1 MLYAFFDT
9 PIFWILSLLTSIAFT
24 LVAVLV
30 PVNGGNLVGAL
41 LGATFGGYLFGEDQ
55 PDEEDREL
63 ADDDI

>member
-1 MLYAFFDT
+1 MYVFFDN
-9 PIFWILSLLTSIAFT
+9 PLFAILSILTSVAFT

-30 PVNGGNLVGAL
+30 PANGGNLVGAL
-41 LGATFGGYLFGEDQ
+41 LAATFGGYLFGEDE